1 MSEPVMPSV
10 LQGGVRRRRV
20 RLPLLLL
27 LAAGVAGAI
36 GGWLL
41 LSGGKGRPAVE
52 AARAAPPALAAVKA
66 ARKRAP
72 VALVSAR
79 GPVARRGFTPP
90 IHARAAVLVDGR
102 TGTVLWAKRE
112 HVQMPIAS
120 TTKIMTAA
128 LAMERLGPRDVVTIH
143 PSVPRVAPFREGLRA
158 GERVPAWKLFYGL
171 LLYSGNDDAVALA
184 IGAAG
189 GRAAFLALMN
199 ERARELGLRNTHF
212 TSPSGVIDRG
222 NYSTAWDLAAMTRY
236 AMQNPRFRTVV
247 RTRIKRVSWPAPTYG
262 KVYVNKNHLLGTY
275 AGANGVKTGWT
286 TIASHCLVASAQRS
300 GIRLIAVVLHSDDAY
315 GDVRRLLDYG
325 FKNRG

>member
-1 MSEPVMPSV
+1 MPSV
-10 LQGGVRRRRV
+10 LQGGVRRRRA

-27 LAAGVAGAI
+27 LAASVVGAI
-36 GGWLL
+36 AGWLL
-41 LSGGKGRPAVE
+41 LSGGKGRTAVE
-52 AARAAPPALAAVKA
+52 AARAAPPAVSALSAAPE
-66 ARKRAP
+66 RAP
-72 VALVSAR
+72 TRLVSVR
-79 GPVARRGFTPP
+79 GPVARGGLSQP
-90 IHARAAVLVDGR
+90 ISARAAVLIDGR
-102 TGTVLWAKRE
+102 TGTVLWAKHE
-112 HVQMPIAS
+112 HVRMPIAS

-184 IGAAG
+184 IAAAG
-189 GRAAFLALMN
+189 SRSAFLELMN

-247 RTRIKRVSWPAPTYG
+247 RTRIKRVTWPAPTHG
-262 KVYVNKNHLLGTY
+262 KVYVNKNHLPGTY
-275 AGANGVKTGWT
+275 RGANGVKTGWT
-286 TIASHCLVASAQRS
+286 TVASHCLVASAQRN
-300 GIRLIAVVLHSDDAY
+300 GIRLIAVVLHTDDAY
-315 GDVRRLLDYG
+315 ADVRRLLDYG